1 MNYEILS
8 IKTLKELTRLREEN
22 KKLKEKL
29 KEKNGK

>member
-8 IKTLKELTRLREEN
+8 IKTLKELTRLIEEN